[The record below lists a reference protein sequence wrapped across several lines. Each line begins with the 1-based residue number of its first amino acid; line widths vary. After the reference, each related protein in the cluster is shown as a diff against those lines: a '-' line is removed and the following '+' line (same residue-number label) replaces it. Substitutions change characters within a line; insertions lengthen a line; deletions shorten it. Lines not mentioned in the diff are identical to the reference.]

1 MAGPEGHTRHKIE
14 ARIYKD
20 AVGEPQSG
28 PLSLIGSLFT
38 ERGLVVRLI
47 RKRLRLPTPLDTED
61 RRVLEQI
68 IIPRY
73 CADPAIKTVL
83 FVGCGIYTAHYR
95 RVYFPEV
102 DYWTLDPDPACA
114 CYGAEQH
121 VIAPLETLS
130 RNFPAHFF
138 DLIICNG
145 VVGWGLNA
153 FAQCEAAFSQCYSC
167 LADGGH
173 LLIGW
178 NDIPQRT
185 PVSLAQIPAL
195 TRFRKHAFPPFRTW
209 RYLTDTP
216 YRHTYD
222 FYRKPRRSN
231 Q

>member
-1 MAGPEGHTRHKIE
+1 MGAYGRASRQIE

-28 PLSLIGSLFT
+28 AWRLIGSLFT
-38 ERGLVVRLI
+38 ERGFIARVV

-61 RRVLEQI
+61 RRVLEQVI
-68 IIPRY
+68 FASYR
-73 CADPAIKTVL
+73 ADPAIKTVL
-83 FVGCGIYTAHYR
+83 FVGCDIHTAHYPS
-95 RVYFPEV
+95 VYFSGV
-102 DYWTLDPDPACA
+102 DYWTLDSDPACA
-114 CYGAEQH
+114 GYGAEQH
-121 VIAPLETLS
+121 VVAPLEALS
-130 RNFPAHFF
+130 ANFPADFF

-145 VVGWGLNA
+145 VVGWGLDA
-153 FAQCEAAFSQCYSC
+153 LDQCEAAFSQCYTC
-167 LADGGH
+167 LADRGH

-195 TRFRKHAFPPFRTW
+195 GRFRKQAFPPFGTW

-222 FYRKPRRSN
+222 FYRKPRRSS

>member
-1 MAGPEGHTRHKIE
+1 MSANERASRNIE

-20 AVGEPQSG
+20 AVREPPSG
-28 PLSLIGSLFT
+28 TWRLLGSLLT
-38 ERGLVVRLI
+38 ERGLLARVV
-47 RKRLRLPTPLDTED
+47 RKRLRLATPLDTED
-61 RRVLEQI
+61 RRVLEGI
-68 IIPRY
+68 VMPSYR
-73 CADPAIKTVL
+73 ADPAIKSVL
-83 FVGCGIYTAHYR
+83 FVGCDTYTVHYQ
-95 RVYFPEV
+95 RVYFSGV

-114 CYGAEQH
+114 RYGAEQH
-121 VIAPLETLS
+121 VIAPLEALS
-130 RNFPAHFF
+130 QNFPPDFF

-145 VVGWGLNA
+145 VVGWGLDA
-153 FAQCEAAFSQCYSC
+153 FDQCEAAFSQCYTC
-167 LADGGH
+167 LADRGH

-195 TRFRKHAFPPFRTW
+195 GRFRKHAFPPFGTW

-222 FYRKPRRSN
+222 FYRKPRRGN